1 MYDAS
6 PNTFAVDVIN
16 ACHEEDTSTTALDRP
31 RSDQDQPQVDATK
44 WVRATGERALVLGGG
59 GSTGNAWLIGVI
71 AGLFDAGLDVTT
83 ADLIIGTSAGS
94 TAAAQ
99 ISGATPIEL
108 LAAILAA
115 SPRQR
120 TNPVGSDGGHVP
132 IKPAADRA
140 GWQKRQ

>member
-1 MYDAS
+1 MNTTPSS
-6 PNTFAVDVIN
+6 PLRTI
-16 ACHEEDTSTTALDRP
+16 STTASDLP

-44 WVRATGERALVLGGG
+44 RVRAAGERSLVLGGG

-83 ADLIIGTSAGS
+83 ADLTIGTSAGS

-99 ISGATPIEL
+99 IAGATPTQL

-115 SPRQR
+115 APQQR
-120 TNPVGSDGGHVP
+120 TGPVESDP
-132 IKPAADRA
+132 
-140 GWQKRQ
+140 